1 MKKQTRQLL
10 TLIVGC
16 FLLSLTAVVSAVA
29 QDLSASPTSL
39 DFGNQYLG
47 TASGAKV
54 FTVTNISG
62 GGITIESM
70 AFSCAGFGIS
80 SGVAPFSFGNTQSLT
95 HYSIYFEPTVA
106 QAYSCNFELNMSD
119 GTQVDLPITG
129 TGIVSTAVSS
139 VNQTSFNFPNQKL
152 GSTSVGQTVTITN
165 TGTGALS
172 LTAITL
178 SPPNF
183 TTSAVAL
190 PYNIPTGGTLPVT
203 VYYTPSEI
211 TSQAGA
217 IDFTYASVPDNGVSL
232 SGNGTA
238 PTALA
243 ITTFATL
250 PQATQNAAYLA
261 TLAASGGS
269 GSYSWALA
277 SGSTL
282 PSGLTL
288 SSAGVISGNVA
299 SSVVAQNY
307 SFTVKVTDTSSEATA
322 TSAMTLGVFANLADN
337 CNDLTF
343 DVVDTSTPEVAL
355 TDLGTGTYQG
365 SEGGLYPNGTNVR
378 PAAQDSYGVTL
389 AQGIQPLDAAG
400 NPSPTGQYVM
410 LAIGESTAQNEFN
423 RFLPIAYADPTK
435 NPNLVIVNGAQGG
448 GTPFDYESETSPYW
462 ATVMNNY
469 LPQNGVTPQQVVVIW
484 LEDTDG
490 INSGTFPTDMAEL
503 QTEYENMMQT
513 MYKLFPNLKMVYFS
527 SRVYGGYS
535 NGVGNPDNPEP
546 YSYEVGFAVKWAIA
560 DQLNGNA
567 NLNYNPLLGPV
578 VAPWMSWGPYYWA
591 NGMLAREDGLE
602 WDCADFSADGTHPSS
617 EYGQLKVAT
626 ALLQFLKTD
635 DTTSPWY
642 MVQNSV
648 LTASSGNNQS
658 GTAGTVLPTAL
669 GVTATNKGV
678 PVAGVSVSFADGS
691 TGVFNPTTAVTNSS
705 GVATT
710 TYTLP
715 TTAGTYTV
723 TGSAA
728 GYTTAAFTETATA
741 TSKILTV
748 NAGNNQSGTVSTT
761 LPTALTVEAMSNGS
775 PVSGVTVTF
784 TGTAGT
790 FGTPTVTTGSNGL
803 ASTTYTLPATAG
815 TYTVTASA
823 TGYTAATFTETAV
836 TAAKTLTVTGGNNQ
850 TGTPG
855 ATLPTPLTVEATSS
869 GVPVAGLSVSFIDG
883 KKGTFSPNP
892 AITNSS
898 GIASTSLTLPQTA
911 GTVTVTAGVVGYT
924 NATFTETVAAPVL
937 TLTATAGNNQ
947 SGSTGSTLPT
957 ALTVEATS
965 NGNPVSGVT
974 VTFTG
979 GTGGTFGTPTV
990 TTGSNGL
997 ASTTY
1002 TLPTTVGAV
1011 TITASATGYTAATFT
1026 ETAAL
1031 PALTVTAGNNQSGY
1045 ISTTLPTALTVE
1057 AMSNGKPV
1065 SGVSVTFAT
1074 SGGGT
1079 LGTPTMTTG
1088 SNGLAS
1094 TTYTLPATM
1103 GIVTITASAT
1113 GYSAATFTETAN
1125 ATKVVTVTG
1134 GNNQTGAPG
1143 SALPVALSV
1152 KATNAGVPVAG
1163 ASVSFVDG
1171 KKGTFS
1177 PNPAITNSS
1186 GVASTTFTL
1195 PVTAQ
1200 TVSVTAGILGY
1211 TSATFTETAATVLT
1225 LTATAGNNQ
1234 TGATG
1239 STLPTAL
1246 TVEATNNGVP
1256 VSGLTVAFS
1265 GGTGGSFGSS
1275 TVTTGSN
1282 GQASTTYTLPATA
1295 GTVTITANASGYP
1308 AATFTETASSAVL
1321 ALTATTGNNQS
1332 GAPSSTL
1339 PTALTVEATSNG
1351 TPVSGVSVTFTGT
1364 GSFGTPTVT
1373 TGSNGLAS
1381 TTYTLPSTAGT
1392 YTVTANAKGYT
1403 AATFT
1408 ETATAATLTLTATA
1422 GNNQS
1427 GAPSSTLPT
1436 ALTVEA
1442 TSNGTP
1448 VSGITVTFSGGTGG
1462 SFGTPTVMTGSNGI
1476 ASTTYT
1482 LPSTAGTETITAN
1495 ATGYTAAT
1503 FTETATTSV
1512 QTLAVS
1518 SGNNQTSAPGT
1529 TLLKAL
1535 TVAATANGSPASGVS
1550 VSFTDGSTGTFSP
1563 NPAITNSSGIASTSY
1578 TLPAT
1583 AGTYTV
1589 TASSSGYTPAV
1600 FTETAAA
1607 GVASIGLVSGG
1618 KQTGTVGATLPVPIV
1633 FKAETS
1639 TGAIVVGASISFTDG
1654 VGGTFSP
1661 NPAITGSTGEAST
1674 TYTLP
1679 TVAESL
1685 TVTASSGTATA
1696 IASEKSVAGTAT
1708 KITIVSGNNQSAEP
1722 DTQLPNFL
1730 IVSVTDQY
1738 GNGISGYTVN
1748 FSDNGAGGAFSVTAP
1763 TTNAN
1768 GEAETSYMTGANA
1781 GTVTISAS
1789 TATAGTATF
1798 TVTVE

>member
-10 TLIVGC
+10 TLIAAC
-16 FLLSLTAVVSAVA
+16 LLLSLTAVVSAAA

-39 DFGNQYLG
+39 QFGNEYLG
-47 TASGAKV
+47 VPSGAKV

-80 SGVAPFSFGNTQSLT
+80 SGVAPFSFGNTQNIT
-95 HYSIYFEPTVA
+95 HYSIYFNPTVA
-106 QAYSCNFELNMSD
+106 QSYNCNFELNMSD

-129 TGIVSTAVSS
+129 TGVVSTAKSS
-139 VNQTSFNFPNQKL
+139 LNETSFNFPNQKL
-152 GSTSVGQTVTITN
+152 GTTSAGQTVTITN

-190 PYNIPTGGTLPVT
+190 PYNIPTGGTLPIT
-203 VYYTPSEI
+203 VYYTPSET
-211 TSQAGA
+211 TSQTGTL
-217 IDFTYASVPDNGVSL
+217 DLTYASVPDNGVSL
-232 SGNGTA
+232 SGNGIA
-238 PTALA
+238 PTALS

-269 GSYSWALA
+269 GSYTWALA

-282 PSGLTL
+282 PTGLTL
-288 SSAGVISGNVA
+288 SNAGVISGTVA
-299 SSVVAQNY
+299 SSVAAENY
-307 SFTVKVTDTSSEATA
+307 TFTVKVTDTSSEATA
-322 TSAMTLGVFANLADN
+322 SSAMTIGVFANLADN
-337 CNDLTF
+337 CNDITF
-343 DVVDTSTPEVAL
+343 DVVGTSTPEVAL

-365 SEGGLYPNGTNVR
+365 SEGGLYPDGSNVR
-378 PAAQDSYGVTL
+378 PAGQDAYGVTL
-389 AQGIQPLDAAG
+389 AEGIQPLDTEG

-423 RFLPIAYADPTK
+423 RFLPIAYADPSK
-435 NPNLVIVNGAQGG
+435 NPSLVIVNGAQGG
-448 GTPFDYESETSPYW
+448 GTPFDYEDQTSPYW
-462 ATVMNNY
+462 ATVVNNY
-469 LPQNGVTPQQVVVIW
+469 LPQNGVTPEQVVVIW

-490 INSGTFPTDMAEL
+490 INSGTFPTDMAAL

-546 YSYEVGFAVKWAIA
+546 YSYEVGFAVKWAIG

-591 NGMLAREDGLE
+591 NGMLGRADGLQ

-635 DTTSPWY
+635 DTTTPWY
-642 MVQNSV
+642 LVQNSV
-648 LTASSGNNQS
+648 LTVSSGNNQT
-658 GTAGTVLPTAL
+658 GGAGTVLPTAL
-669 GVTATNKGV
+669 GVTATNKGAA
-678 PVAGVSVSFADGS
+678 VAGVSVTFSDGNS
-691 TGVFNPTTAVTNSS
+691 GGVFNPTTAVTNSS

-710 TYTLP
+710 AYTLP
-715 TTAGTYTV
+715 TTPGTYTI

-728 GYTTAAFTETATA
+728 GYTTAAFTETATGA
-741 TSKILTV
+741 AKTLIV

-761 LPTALTVEAMSNGS
+761 LPTALTVEATNNGS

-815 TYTVTASA
+815 TYTVTASG

-836 TAAKTLTVTGGNNQ
+836 SAAKTLTVTGGNNQ
-850 TGTPG
+850 TGAPG
-855 ATLPTPLTVEATSS
+855 TILPTPLTVEATSS

-883 KKGTFSPNP
+883 KKGSFSPNP

-947 SGSTGSTLPT
+947 TGSTGATLPV
-957 ALTVEATS
+957 ALTVEATN
-965 NGNPVSGVT
+965 NGLPVSGVT
-974 VTFTG
+974 VKFTG
-979 GTGGTFGTPTV
+979 GTGGSFGTPTV

-1002 TLPTTVGAV
+1002 TLPTTAGTV

-1057 AMSNGKPV
+1057 ALSNGNPV

-1074 SGGGT
+1074 GGG
-1079 LGTPTMTTG
+1079 
-1088 SNGLAS
+1088 
-1094 TTYTLPATM
+1094 
-1103 GIVTITASAT
+1103 
-1113 GYSAATFTETAN
+1113 
-1125 ATKVVTVTG
+1125 
-1134 GNNQTGAPG
+1134 
-1143 SALPVALSV
+1143 
-1152 KATNAGVPVAG
+1152 
-1163 ASVSFVDG
+1163 
-1171 KKGTFS
+1171 
-1177 PNPAITNSS
+1177 
-1186 GVASTTFTL
+1186 
-1195 PVTAQ
+1195 
-1200 TVSVTAGILGY
+1200 
-1211 TSATFTETAATVLT
+1211 
-1225 LTATAGNNQ
+1225 
-1234 TGATG
+1234 
-1239 STLPTAL
+1239 
-1246 TVEATNNGVP
+1246 
-1256 VSGLTVAFS
+1256 
-1265 GGTGGSFGSS
+1265 
-1275 TVTTGSN
+1275 
-1282 GQASTTYTLPATA
+1282 
-1295 GTVTITANASGYP
+1295 
-1308 AATFTETASSAVL
+1308 
-1321 ALTATTGNNQS
+1321 
-1332 GAPSSTL
+1332 
-1339 PTALTVEATSNG
+1339 
-1351 TPVSGVSVTFTGT
+1351 

-1381 TTYTLPSTAGT
+1381 TTYTLPATMG
-1392 YTVTANAKGYT
+1392 TVTITASATGYT

-1408 ETATAATLTLTATA
+1408 ETANATKVVTVSGGNNQTGTPGTALPTPLSVTATNAGVPVAGLSVSFVDGKKGSFSPNPAITNSSGVASTTFTLPVSAQTVSISAGIVGYTSATFTETAATVLTLAATGGNNQSGAPGSELPIILTARALNNGNPVAGVSVTFSGSGSFSTPTTSTNSEGLASSYYTLPSTAGTYTLTANATGYTAASFTETATAAVLALTVTA

-1427 GAPSSTLPT
+1427 GTTGSTLPT

-1442 TSNGTP
+1442 TNNGNP
-1448 VSGITVTFSGGTGG
+1448 VSGVTVTFTGGTGG
-1462 SFGTPTVMTGSNGI
+1462 SFGTPTVTTGSNGI

-1482 LPSTAGTETITAN
+1482 LPSTAGTVSITAS

-1503 FTETATTSV
+1503 FSETATAGGPE
-1512 QTLAVS
+1512 TLAVS

-1535 TVAATANGSPASGVS
+1535 TVAATNNGVPASGVS
-1550 VSFTDGSTGTFSP
+1550 VSFSDGSTGTFSP

-1589 TASSSGYTPAV
+1589 TASSTGYTPAV

-1607 GVASIGLVSGG
+1607 GVAALGLVSGG
-1618 KQTGTVGATLPVPIV
+1618 KQTGTVGTTLPVPLV

-1639 TGAIVVGASISFTDG
+1639 TGAIVVGAPISFSDG

-1661 NPAITGSTGEAST
+1661 NPAITGSNGEAST

-1685 TVTASSGTATA
+1685 TVTASSGSATA
-1696 IASEKSVAGTAT
+1696 PAGEKSVAGTAT
-1708 KITIVSGNNQSAEP
+1708 KIAIVSGNNQSAEP
-1722 DTQLPNFL
+1722 DTQLANFL

-1738 GNGISGYTVN
+1738 GNGVSGYTVN
-1748 FSDNGAGGAFSVTAP
+1748 FSDNGAGGSFSATAP
-1763 TTNAN
+1763 VTNSN
-1768 GEAETSYMTGANA
+1768 GQAETAYMTGANA